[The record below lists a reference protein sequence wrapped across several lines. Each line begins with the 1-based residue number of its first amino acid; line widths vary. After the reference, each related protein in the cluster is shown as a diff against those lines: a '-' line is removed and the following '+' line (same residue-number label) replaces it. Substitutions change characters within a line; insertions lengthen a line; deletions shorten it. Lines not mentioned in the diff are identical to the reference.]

1 MAQAK
6 FEPTKEQRENVEL
19 LAAVGTVH
27 PLIARMILK
36 ENGKPISTKT
46 LTRHFKDELELG
58 LAKANGIV
66 GGKLFE
72 MAISGNHDACTMFW
86 MKTRAGWRETNVQQN
101 QHLDK
106 DGNAINP
113 PSFGISWSDGGPGQP
128 GPTSDPAAQDSETGL
143 GETEPEYQADT
154 FPSGGTSS
162 SETP

>member
-6 FEPTKEQRENVEL
+6 FIPTDAQRENVEL

-72 MAISGNHDACTMFW
+72 MASDGHHDACTMFW

-101 QHLDK
+101 QQLDK
-106 DGNAINP
+106 DGKPINP
-113 PSFGISWSDGGPGQP
+113 TPPTFGISFVDGGPGHP
-128 GPTSDPAAQDSETGL
+128 VGGS
-143 GETEPEYQADT
+143 
-154 FPSGGTSS
+154 SGVEVSGDVEITV
-162 SETP
+162 EDDELTTH